1 MNAVTT
7 GKEQLDRNKANIVR
21 LEQENIDL
29 RKDAKNKGLAGD
41 RDGALRNLRR
51 IKMNEAQ
58 IATLRAFNNTLMQS
72 LVAILKARKAAA
84 ANKKSRKGR
93 KNRKAR
99 KTRSQ

>member
-29 RKDAKNKGLAGD
+29 RQDAKNKASAGD

-99 KTRSQ
+99 KTRSR